1 MHNFFIAYAPDFPEN
16 RRLAEEIAAAMEAG
30 LFTASCK
37 PAREATIVD
46 IALADFVLF
55 GTQKTGASELSA
67 DFDELIRVFKGA
79 NLAGKAACL
88 FSFGTEKP
96 SGRLRKAVKETDIS
110 LLEEEPVFGDRGAS
124 RSGDVKELARRLT
137 AFFQELVN
145 ARR

>member
-1 MHNFFIAYAPDFPEN
+1 MHNLLIAYAPDSPEN
-16 RRLAEEIAAAMEAG
+16 RRMAEEIAASMDAG
-30 LFTASCK
+30 VFTASLK

-46 IALADFVLF
+46 VALADVILF
-55 GTQKTGASELSA
+55 GTQKTGASELPS
-67 DFDELIRVFKGA
+67 DFEELLRVFKGA
-79 NLAGKAACL
+79 NLAGKAGCL

-96 SGRLRKAVKETDIS
+96 SARLRKAVRETDMA

-124 RSGDVKELARRLT
+124 RSAEVKELAGKLA